1 MASFPFSGLKKQLN
15 KANQFMTERITGVEG
30 TKLDTEF
37 QEMERRTGVNFIN
50 VLCAPFLYD
59 SLWAAFFY
67 LLFGFEFFGANF
79 LYKNCM
85 HKTLMNL
92 TTGHLFNNILQPPF
106 SNTNTFYKAFL
117 YSQFDF
123 VIFRQKIISAKAAQ

>member
-50 VLCAPFLYD
+50 ILHALFCTIVFEQLFSTYFL
-59 SLWAAFFY
+59 AV
-67 LLFGFEFFGANF
+67 EFFGANF
-79 LYKNCM
+79 LSCM
-85 HKTLMNL
+85 
-92 TTGHLFNNILQPPF
+92 
-106 SNTNTFYKAFL
+106 
-117 YSQFDF
+117 
-123 VIFRQKIISAKAAQ
+123 